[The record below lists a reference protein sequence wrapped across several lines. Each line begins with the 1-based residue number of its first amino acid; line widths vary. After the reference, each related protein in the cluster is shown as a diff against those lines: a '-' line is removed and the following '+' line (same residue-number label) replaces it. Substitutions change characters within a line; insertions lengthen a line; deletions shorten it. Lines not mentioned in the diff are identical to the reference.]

1 MCSLT
6 QQHYHSTPVIIVNSS
21 IQFSMSKII
30 NNRKEKQIQRC
41 FWTIDNGL
49 GAYVHKSGSVWKQK
63 MYFHLLQI
71 MIPQHFFLFSDF
83 WHLNFVILFY
93 ITMKWNAVEVL
104 VISYNDMLSKSQFE
118 TNMTYLTRKQI
129 QTQLAISTQFLGK
142 TQLECF

>member
-1 MCSLT
+1 M
-6 QQHYHSTPVIIVNSS
+6 
-21 IQFSMSKII
+21 
-30 NNRKEKQIQRC
+30 KEKQIQRC

-71 MIPQHFFLFSDF
+71 MIPQHCF
-83 WHLNFVILFY
+83 
-93 ITMKWNAVEVL
+93 TMKWNAEEVL